1 MRTSRRARR
10 RSSGMSLCRRRLL
23 ADEVCS
29 TEKMVTYCKES
40 PAREIIVVTE
50 AGMLHRLKKEIPD
63 KLFIP
68 GPTDRCACAECRFM
82 KMNTLEKAHAAL
94 LNLEP
99 EIILPEP
106 LRQRA
111 ELPDSPHARV
121 ESLGQLRG
129 A

>member
-1 MRTSRRARR
+1 M
-10 RSSGMSLCRRRLL
+10 L

-29 TEKMVTYCKES
+29 TEKMVIYCKES
-40 PAREIIVVTE
+40 PAKEIIVVTE

-82 KMNTLEKAHAAL
+82 KMNTLQKAYDAL

-99 EIILPEP
+99 EIILAEP
-106 LRQRA
+106 LRKRA
-111 ELPDSPHARV
+111 EAPI
-121 ESLGQLRG
+121 LRMLELSR
-129 A
+129 